1 MELEENVGIAAAFFF
16 GRLHSTFLYEFVMR
30 DFSKV
35 ETHSIRIGSCFSAP
49 VFFEDGVNMFLP
61 ANKPA
66 KQYHVDVL
74 KRWHIPY
81 LLTEGREITLSDGGK
96 NSRDRQNV

>member
-1 MELEENVGIAAAFFF
+1 MV
-16 GRLHSTFLYEFVMR
+16 YEFVMG

-35 ETHSIRIGSCFSAP
+35 EISSIRVGSCFSEP

-66 KQYHVDVL
+66 KAYHVDVL
-74 KRWHIPY
+74 KKWHIPY
-81 LLTEGREITLSDGGK
+81 LLTSGREIVLSDDNK
-96 NSRDRQNV
+96 CL